1 METTLTKQNLQRILF
16 AMMQIKEIDKSQ
28 YFKNYYNEV
37 IERIARLDMNEQVLA
52 LEQKRKDNEMS
63 YDETMILKEL
73 KRIQNNK

>member
-16 AMMQIKEIDKSQ
+16 AMMQIKEIDQSQ

-37 IERIARLDMNEQVLA
+37 IERIARLDMDEKVLA

>member
-1 METTLTKQNLQRILF
+1 METTLTKENLQRILF
-16 AMMQIKEIDKSQ
+16 AMMQIKEIDQSQ